1 MGFHE
6 IADDIDDV
14 DSVVVKNGFSYK
26 QKRLPRADMALYGE
40 RQDWDVFTVV
50 TCFNCGMILKPQALN
65 DHVKKR
71 HSRDSISDDSNS
83 SGDTNFTEKTN
94 ITVGSNN
101 STDAIIKHKTKR
113 QRIDNDPG
121 PNIES
126 FRLAQCPSNIFA
138 QTNNFFKSNSL
149 PNPAVLEKQP
159 RKPEI
164 KMRLKLKKSGPGT
177 WSVMTA

>member
-1 MGFHE
+1 MGFHL

-14 DSVVVKNGFSYK
+14 SSVVVKNGFSYK

-83 SGDTNFTEKTN
+83 SDDTNFTDKTN
-94 ITVGSNN
+94 ITISTN
-101 STDAIIKHKTKR
+101 SPTDAIIKHKPKR
-113 QRIDNDPG
+113 QRVDKDPG

-126 FRLAQCPSNIFA
+126 FQLGQCSSNIF
-138 QTNNFFKSNSL
+138 QPTNNFYKSNSL
-149 PNPAVLEKQP
+149 QNSIVQQP